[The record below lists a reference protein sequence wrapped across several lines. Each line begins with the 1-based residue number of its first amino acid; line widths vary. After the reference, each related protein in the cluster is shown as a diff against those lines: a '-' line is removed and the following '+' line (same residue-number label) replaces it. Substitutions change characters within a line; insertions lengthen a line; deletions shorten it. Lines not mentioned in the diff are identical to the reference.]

1 MKRIL
6 KSSSFVFVFAA
17 ALALAYP
24 GLAGLLEP
32 CLIPAIIV
40 LMTFS
45 LIEIEL
51 RKLDVRRDLKSIL
64 TALGLNYI
72 FLSGLILVGAVFL
85 LKDVSLWRGFIVM
98 IATPPAVGIIAL
110 STLLKGDTK
119 FALVANTSI
128 YVLSILLMP
137 AILLLFLGSAINP
150 LTILKILLEL
160 IGLPLVLSRVIGLI
174 PRYEQLK
181 EDKDILINLGFFVV
195 IYVIIGL
202 NHDVLLSEYG
212 LLIPVSIIGI
222 IRTFFAGTLVFGLG
236 RALNI
241 PLDRNIAYALFGSYK
256 NLGLTATIALLLFGA
271 RATIPSAVCILF
283 EVLMFPYLSMLTK
296 HQRLTLS

>member
-6 KSSSFVFVFAA
+6 KNSSIIFIFAA
-17 ALALAYP
+17 ALAFVHPDLAE
-24 GLAGLLEP
+24 LLEP

-45 LIEIEL
+45 LTEIEL
-51 RKLDVRRDLKSIL
+51 RELDVRTNLKPIL
-64 TALGLNYI
+64 AALGLNYI
-72 FLSGLILVGAVFL
+72 FLSGLTLVGAVLL
-85 LKDVSLWRGFIVM
+85 LKDASLWRGFIVM
-98 IATPPAVGIIAL
+98 VATPPAVGIVAL

-128 YVLSILLMP
+128 YALSILLMP
-137 AILLLFLGSAINP
+137 VILLLFLGNTINP
-150 LTILKILLEL
+150 LEILKILLEL
-160 IGLPLVLSRVIGLI
+160 IVLPLILSRAIVRI

-222 IRTFFAGTLVFGLG
+222 IRTFFACTVVFGLG

-241 PLDRNIAYALFGSYK
+241 PSDRNITYALFGSYK
-256 NLGLTATIALLLFGA
+256 NLGLTATIALLLFGT

-296 HQRLTLS
+296 RQRLTLS

>member
-6 KSSSFVFVFAA
+6 KNSSIIFIFAA
-17 ALALAYP
+17 ALAFVHPDLAE
-24 GLAGLLEP
+24 LLEP
-32 CLIPAIIV
+32 FLIPAIIV

-45 LIEIEL
+45 LTEIEL
-51 RKLDVRRDLKSIL
+51 RKLDVRTNLKPIT
-64 TALGLNYI
+64 TALCLNYV
-72 FLSGLILVGAVFL
+72 FLSGLTLAGAVFL
-85 LKDVSLWRGFIVM
+85 LKDISLFRGFIVM
-98 IATPPAVGIIAL
+98 VATPPAVGIVAL

-137 AILLLFLGSAINP
+137 AILLLFLGSAVNP

-160 IGLPLVLSRVIGLI
+160 IVLPLILSRAIILI

-212 LLIPVSIIGI
+212 LLIPVFIIGI
-222 IRTFFAGTLVFGLG
+222 MRTFFACTIVFGLG
-236 RALNI
+236 KVFNM
-241 PLDRNIAYALFGSYK
+241 PLDRNIAYTLFGSYK
-256 NLGLTATIALLLFGA
+256 NLGLTATIALLLFGT

>member
-1 MKRIL
+1 
-6 KSSSFVFVFAA
+6 
-17 ALALAYP
+17 
-24 GLAGLLEP
+24 
-32 CLIPAIIV
+32 
-40 LMTFS
+40 MTFS
-45 LIEIEL
+45 LTEIEL
-51 RKLDVRRDLKSIL
+51 RKLDVRTNLKSIA
-64 TALGLNYI
+64 TALGLNYM
-72 FLSGLILVGAVFL
+72 FLSGLILIGAVL
-85 LKDVSLWRGFIVM
+85 LLEDISLLRGFIVM
-98 IATPPAVGIIAL
+98 VATPPAVGIVAL

-128 YVLSILLMP
+128 YALSMLLMP

-160 IGLPLVLSRVIGLI
+160 IGLPLVLSRVINLI

-195 IYVIIGL
+195 IYVVIGL
-202 NHDVLLSEYG
+202 NHDILSSEYC

-222 IRTFFAGTLVFGLG
+222 IRTFFACTLVFGLG
-236 RALNI
+236 KVLNI
-241 PLDRNIAYALFGSYK
+241 PADRNTTYTLFGSYK

-283 EVLMFPYLSMLTK
+283 EVLMLPYLSMLIK
-296 HQRLTLS
+296 HQRLALS